1 VDRRDEKPS
10 VAGVVEGLHLG
21 DTGDVFLAIAE
32 LSGKSDWI
40 LDSNCSLHMSSVREH
55 FDTCQP
61 CVIGTVNVANGTQSQ
76 IASVGTVR
84 IRLFDGAVGTVT
96 EVRHVPGLK
105 INLISLGTSDAKG
118 FRYSYRGGVLNISQ
132 GAMVFLKGE
141 MSRGLYRLVRN
152 M

>member
-1 VDRRDEKPS
+1 
-10 VAGVVEGLHLG
+10 
-21 DTGDVFLAIAE
+21 
-32 LSGKSDWI
+32 
-40 LDSNCSLHMSSVREH
+40 MSSVREH